1 MNRVEQVYY
10 CNGATVS
17 TFSNPNNMP
26 ISFMGYNVAANGRSN
41 ATTASV
47 PNGCS

>member
-1 MNRVEQVYY
+1 
-10 CNGATVS
+10 
-17 TFSNPNNMP
+17 MP